1 MATTDG
7 PITAFDG
14 NVNIVCKYFGL
25 TIREF
30 IDEGFIRG
38 EIDDISG
45 EIRQELGIYAEHAR
59 IRASAKRLFDIRT

>member
-1 MATTDG
+1 MAHLDG
-7 PITAFDG
+7 PITVYDG
-14 NVNIVCKYFGL
+14 NVSVVCKFFGL
-25 TIREF
+25 TMREF
-30 IDEGFIRG
+30 TDEGFIRG